1 MVTVASGQSSSA
13 GVNPPPARRWI
24 PACTV
29 TAWERPGQTRTT
41 VTGRRV
47 LSARAYRHCQWAP
60 LRSFSIARRAAAR
73 PPRLRPGGLARS
85 RWPFVDQSAP
95 AGPGGSFVRGA
106 APKSPLRG
114 PAQRP
119 GGRSQGRAGAAGAIA
134 ARSVHRPGPSLSR
147 RGTRAGA
154 APAPFVLKHTPRG
167 LSAKYGTMRVRLVE
181 APC

>member
-1 MVTVASGQSSSA
+1 VQKNECASHAPGCSSVQREFAASCKGQASTQAPSPQRLRVA
-13 GVNPPPARRWI
+13 
-24 PACTV
+24 
-29 TAWERPGQTRTT
+29 
-41 VTGRRV
+41 TGRRV
-47 LSARAYRHCQWAP
+47 LSVRAYRHCQWAP

-119 GGRSQGRAGAAGAIA
+119 GGPVPRAGWGRRCDRGAL
-134 ARSVHRPGPSLSR
+134 HRPGPSLSR

-167 LSAKYGTMRVRLVE
+167 LSAEYGTMRVRLVE